1 MCNIKRNLVGFSPQK
16 QFQIPQAVLW
26 NSTVFLKG
34 EAHKIGKRISLR
46 STKDVPV
53 HASTPRRTSGSFL
66 IQQRGPAKPVHVQIV
81 QIGIRRCI
89 ICTPRTVDSAV
100 HHRRCIICTPRTVN
114 SAVHHNTTDCQ
125 LGGASYVHHR
135 WTPRTVN
142 SAVHHMHTT
151 EKILKG
157 NVRLG
162 LFKRT
167 ILLTWP
173 GGAIRENHP
182 MAHPPSPQPQQAR
195 EMTRTPHITH
205 RTPTRPATQRR
216 DPQGNKVYT
225 QRWS

>member
-1 MCNIKRNLVGFSPQK
+1 MLFKGTLEKHF
-16 QFQIPQAVLW
+16 FFF
-26 NSTVFLKG
+26 FLNG
-34 EAHKIGKRISLR
+34 EWILLYIDGE

-89 ICTPRTVDSAV
+89 ICTPRTVNSAV

-151 EKILKG
+151 EK
-157 NVRLG
+157 
-162 LFKRT
+162 
-167 ILLTWP
+167 
-173 GGAIRENHP
+173 
-182 MAHPPSPQPQQAR
+182 
-195 EMTRTPHITH
+195 
-205 RTPTRPATQRR
+205 RPRMYRFMRAL
-216 DPQGNKVYT
+216 PAEAVAV
-225 QRWS
+225 S